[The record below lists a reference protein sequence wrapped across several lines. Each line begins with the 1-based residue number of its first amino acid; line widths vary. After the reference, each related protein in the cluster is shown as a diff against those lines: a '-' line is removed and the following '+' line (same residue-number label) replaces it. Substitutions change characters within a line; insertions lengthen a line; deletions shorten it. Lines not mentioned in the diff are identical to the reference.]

1 VLRRLTVAILALGA
15 AWTSVAPAGA
25 ATTAQTPSLAQT
37 PAACSAASSSIITP
51 VPPSRLART
60 EEEVRV
66 LAGARFAGIGACGR
80 DLLLLTLAPGSE
92 ATARRV
98 RDRFGLS
105 VQIMVGLTV
114 WNGKPGRS
122 PRCPPLPADAAAPQG
137 FTATVDLDSSV
148 VASGRD
154 LRGHVVVRNTGT
166 AALRVATVQ
175 PIEVQL
181 VAPHTR
187 RVVGTYAGA
196 IAGTGYAPLLAPGQS
211 QAIPI
216 AAGTARC
223 DGGVGSA
230 LPPGRYEAVG
240 LLSGPAVTGSAPDLL
255 TASAPVRVVAAGEEP
270 PPAG

>member
-1 VLRRLTVAILALGA
+1 MLALA
-15 AWTSVAPAGA
+15 ADWTCIAAAPSGA
-25 ATTAQTPSLAQT
+25 ATAPSLGQT
-37 PAACSAASSSIITP
+37 PAACSAASASIITP
-51 VPPSRLART
+51 VSPPRLVQT
-60 EEEVRV
+60 EDEVRM
-66 LAGARFAGIGACGR
+66 LAGARFAGIGPCGR
-80 DLLLLTLAPGSE
+80 DLLLLTLTPGSE

-122 PRCPPLPADAAAPQG
+122 PRCPPLPADAAVPHG
-137 FTATVDLDSSV
+137 YSATVDLASPV
-148 VASGRD
+148 VVSGQD

-166 AALRVATVQ
+166 RALRVVTGQ
-175 PIEVQL
+175 PIELEL
-181 VAPHTR
+181 VAPGTR
-187 RVVGTYAGA
+187 RVVGTYAGG
-196 IAGTGYAPLLAPGQS
+196 IAGTGYAPFLAPGQS

-240 LLSGPAVTGSAPDLL
+240 LLSGPTVTGSGPDLL
-255 TASAPVRVVAAGEEP
+255 TSFAPVRVVAK
-270 PPAG
+270 

>member
-1 VLRRLTVAILALGA
+1 MLALGA
-15 AWTSVAPAGA
+15 AWTSIGATPVAA
-25 ATTAQTPSLAQT
+25 APKAPSEATPSLALT
-37 PAACSAASSSIITP
+37 PAACSAASSSIISP
-51 VPPSRLART
+51 IPPQRIAQT
-60 EEEVRV
+60 ENEVRA
-66 LAGARFAGIGACGR
+66 LAGPRFAGIGQCGR
-80 DLLLLTLAPGSE
+80 DLLVVTLTPGSE
-92 ATARRV
+92 ATARQV

-122 PRCPPLPADAAAPQG
+122 PRCPSLPADAAAPQG
-137 FTATVDLDSSV
+137 YTATVDLDSSV
-148 VASGRD
+148 VASGQD
-154 LRGHVVVRNTGT
+154 LHGHVVVRNTGPT
-166 AALRVATVQ
+166 ALRVATVQ
-175 PIEVQL
+175 PIELQL

-211 QAIPI
+211 EAIPV

-240 LLSGPAVTGSAPDLL
+240 LLSGPTITGSPPDAR
-255 TASAPVRVVAAGEEP
+255 TTFAPVRVVAAR
-270 PPAG
+270 